1 VVSKPRIPV
10 GRPMVAR
17 FEGDSERPA
26 NHWLVLGLSGVLER
40 RGGGGGETVLRYLE
54 GWLLA

>member
-1 VVSKPRIPV
+1 MVSKPRIPV

-17 FEGDSERPA
+17 SEGDSERPA

-40 RGGGGGETVLRYLE
+40 RGETVLRYLE

>member
-1 VVSKPRIPV
+1 MSVVSKPRIPV

-17 FEGDSERPA
+17 SEGDSERPA

-40 RGGGGGETVLRYLE
+40 RGGGGGGTVLRY
-54 GWLLA
+54 